1 MAQYTGW
8 LDGQA
13 EAVFQNLDHFLDHAT
28 KKGLTVLVKPLKS
41 LVPPARIELAAHGL
55 GKPTS
60 ELSNLLKLHNLLN
73 LIRMQILHFC
83 NFSPF

>member
-28 KKGLTVLVKPLKS
+28 KKGLTVLVKSLTL
-41 LVPPARIELAAHGL
+41 LVPPARIDLAAHGL
-55 GKPTS
+55 GIHS
-60 ELSNLLKLHNLLN
+60 LN
-73 LIRMQILHFC
+73 LHIISHYI
-83 NFSPF
+83 N